1 MFAFEHAGIVPDVI
15 VLSKA
20 IGGSLPLSV
29 VIYDKDLDQ
38 WNPGAHIGTFR
49 GNQMAMAAGTATLKF
64 IKETNLL
71 DHVDQLGNRMQA
83 HLKDIQKMYL
93 LSVMFEEED

>member
-1 MFAFEHAGIVPDVI
+1 MIKI
-15 VLSKA
+15 W
-20 IGGSLPLSV
+20 I
-29 VIYDKDLDQ
+29 Q

-83 HLKDIQKMYL
+83 YLKDIQKMYL